1 MTLSRFSKMEKF
13 RSINNTTGNKKKT
26 GNKDVLVRR
35 IRMHMGHHYCLNYK
49 EKNYKE
55 KLILET
61 GLVSLPDPVTLQD
74 GWYSVPPKIYL
85 TLFMMMLL
93 TIF

>member
-1 MTLSRFSKMEKF
+1 
-13 RSINNTTGNKKKT
+13 
-26 GNKDVLVRR
+26 
-35 IRMHMGHHYCLNYK
+35 MGHHYCLNYK

-74 GWYSVPPKIYL
+74 GSYSTVCPRKF
-85 TLFMMMLL
+85 T
-93 TIF
+93 